1 MRKAIK
7 KFFFGLAL
15 FVLGFQV
22 SSLFVILF
30 VFNWEGLMRDADTV
44 SLVWVKNRTYYERL
58 IAALEEHGYGFEPW
72 SPNTVAGD
80 VVVYGDVRPL
90 AQLIAEVGGGRVY
103 VYTKRFE
110 PSPQSFIPHLWGGPI
125 TVFSTSAALLG
136 ALLWA
141 AALVAIAWYVAS
153 RRLLSLFTSLLIVLA
168 LPLLY
173 LAELGYLVAVGGSAW
188 DALSLIASALASPT
202 LLLLGFAIAKARR
215 VRIQ

>member
-1 MRKAIK
+1 MKRTIK

-22 SSLFVILF
+22 STLFFALF
-30 VFNWEGLMRDADTV
+30 VFDWEGLLRDADTV
-44 SLVWVKNRTYYERL
+44 SLVWVKNKADYERL
-58 IAALEEHGYGFEPW
+58 VAVLEEHGYGFEPW
-72 SPNTVAGD
+72 PPNTVAGD
-80 VVVYGDVRPL
+80 VIVYGDVRPL
-90 AQLIAEVGGGRVY
+90 APLIAEMAGGRVY

-110 PSPQSFIPHLWGGPI
+110 PSPQSFIPFLWGGPI

-141 AALVAIAWYVAS
+141 AALVAVTWYVAS

-173 LAELGYLVAVGGSAW
+173 LAELGYVVAAGGSAW
-188 DALSLIASALASPT
+188 LALMIIASALASPAF
-202 LLLLGFAIAKARR
+202 LLLGFAIAKARR
-215 VRIQ
+215 A